1 MSRTTRMGGAV
12 IALALASAA
21 TPALAQIPGMPL
33 FTNPRY
39 GTGFRIH
46 ADFGKPTEDAPDSSD
61 LSVYQAGVSFA
72 LGPLGIG
79 ANIGQSKTN
88 FDRNQVCRTNPNAD
102 CLEERVTASAL
113 VQLRVAGGG
122 RSNLSLSAFGGASVD
137 VSVDTAQATA
147 TASKV
152 MNIPVGVAVGLRVPL
167 GVASLNLWG
176 APRYNF
182 TRISDCS
189 APCEQPD
196 PVFGWA
202 VGADFPIFRIISIR
216 AAYDSHKDKLSDRT
230 VSVIGFGAS
239 IGIGGMR

>member
-1 MSRTTRMGGAV
+1 MRVPWLLSRCACCGAALFGPSTPSPPGHSGASNGEGGIAMSRTTRMGGAV

-88 FDRNQVCRTNPNAD
+88 FDRNQICRTDPNAD

-137 VSVDTAQATA
+137 VSVDTA
-147 TASKV
+147 
-152 MNIPVGVAVGLRVPL
+152 
-167 GVASLNLWG
+167 
-176 APRYNF
+176 
-182 TRISDCS
+182 
-189 APCEQPD
+189 
-196 PVFGWA
+196 
-202 VGADFPIFRIISIR
+202 
-216 AAYDSHKDKLSDRT
+216 
-230 VSVIGFGAS
+230 
-239 IGIGGMR
+239 